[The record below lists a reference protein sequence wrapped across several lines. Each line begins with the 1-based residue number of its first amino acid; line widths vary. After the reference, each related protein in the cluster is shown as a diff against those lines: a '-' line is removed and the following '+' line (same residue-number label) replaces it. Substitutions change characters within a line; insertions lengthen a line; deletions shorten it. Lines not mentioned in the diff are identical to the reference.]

1 MHKGMAG
8 SKRSNGSTKR
18 SRRPAGGSDGEVLRF
33 TIPSDNEHMRQV
45 QKQILDHL
53 ETIGFNSHSH
63 FAVKLALEEALIN
76 AIKHGN
82 KLDKNKQVKVEAKL
96 TSEMAEITVEDE
108 GPGFDRSSVP
118 DPTEEENLEKC
129 SGRGILLMEAYMN
142 SVKWSNKGRRVRM
155 VKRNEAEA
163 IAS

>member
-1 MHKGMAG
+1 MAG
-8 SKRSNGSTKR
+8 SKRSNGSLSPKR
-18 SRRPAGGSDGEVLRF
+18 GRRTAGGSNGDVLRF

-45 QKQILDHL
+45 QTKILDEL
-53 ETIGFNSHSH
+53 TTIGFNSHSH

-82 KLDKNKQVKVEAKL
+82 KLDRNKKVEIEAKISPDL
-96 TSEMAEITVEDE
+96 VEITIEDE

-142 SVKWSNKGRRVRM
+142 SVKWSNKGRRVKM

>member
-1 MHKGMAG
+1 MPG
-8 SKRSNGSTKR
+8 SKRSTRST
-18 SRRPAGGSDGEVLRF
+18 SGNHSPLRF
-33 TIPSDNEHMRQV
+33 DIASSNDEAVDVKLRILQELEQV
-45 QKQILDHL
+45 
-53 ETIGFNSHSH
+53 GFNSHSH

-82 KLDKNKQVKVEAKL
+82 KLDKNKRVKIEAKI
-96 TSEMAEITVEDE
+96 TPDVAEITIEDE

-118 DPTEEENLEKC
+118 DPTLEENLEKC

-142 SVKWSNKGRRVRM
+142 SVKWSNHGRRVKM
-155 VKRNEAEA
+155 IKKNEAEA

>member
-1 MHKGMAG
+1 
-8 SKRSNGSTKR
+8 
-18 SRRPAGGSDGEVLRF
+18 
-33 TIPSDNEHMRQV
+33 MRQV
-45 QKQILDHL
+45 QTKILDEL
-53 ETIGFNSHSH
+53 ANIGFNSHSH

-82 KLDKNKQVKVEAKL
+82 KLDKSKSVKIEAKI
-96 TSEMAEITVEDE
+96 TPDVAEITIEDE

-118 DPTEEENLEKC
+118 DPTDEANLEKC

-142 SVKWSNKGRRVRM
+142 SVKWSNRGRKVKM